1 MEKIYVIGHKNPD
14 VDSVISGILMQK
26 LLEKNGYEA
35 EFIIPDRYL
44 DTETY
49 NLLQKYDIDMN
60 DYRKDFVIGATYFL
74 VDHAH
79 RNLNGKIIG
88 IIDHHCNILDKTPE
102 FYINEDTSSAAM
114 IIYKLNKKIFDS
126 KDELLVVL
134 ASLVD
139 TAAFNSSKTRKEDVA
154 TSIRLIKKNKFDYEQ
169 IYKDSL
175 CLTPLD
181 NLRDA
186 AFTGYNKKILYNKII
201 ASSYVQIYDYDY
213 DKLKIMM
220 NIVKDELWK
229 DNIDL
234 YVFLIYDMKKLIT
247 TAYFFSKKD
256 INKIKFNKYTSRK
269 EVIFPI
275 IERLYKNE

>member
-1 MEKIYVIGHKNPD
+1 
-14 VDSVISGILMQK
+14 
-26 LLEKNGYEA
+26 
-35 EFIIPDRYL
+35 
-44 DTETY
+44 
-49 NLLQKYDIDMN
+49 MN

-102 FYINEDTSSAAM
+102 FYINENTSSAAM

-247 TAYFFSKKD
+247 TAYFFSKKE

-269 EVIFPI
+269 EVILPI

>member
-35 EFIIPDRYL
+35 EFIIPDKYL

-247 TAYFFSKKD
+247 TAYFFSKKE
-256 INKIKFNKYTSRK
+256 IN
-269 EVIFPI
+269 
-275 IERLYKNE
+275 

>member
-1 MEKIYVIGHKNPD
+1 MH
-14 VDSVISGILMQK
+14 S
-26 LLEKNGYEA
+26 
-35 EFIIPDRYL
+35 
-44 DTETY
+44 
-49 NLLQKYDIDMN
+49 
-60 DYRKDFVIGATYFL
+60 
-74 VDHAH
+74 

-114 IIYKLNKKIFDS
+114 IIYKLNKKI
-126 KDELLVVL
+126 
-134 ASLVD
+134 
-139 TAAFNSSKTRKEDVA
+139 
-154 TSIRLIKKNKFDYEQ
+154 
-169 IYKDSL
+169 
-175 CLTPLD
+175 
-181 NLRDA
+181 
-186 AFTGYNKKILYNKII
+186 LYNKII
-201 ASSYVQIYDYDY
+201 ASSYIQLYDYDY

-247 TAYFFSKKD
+247 IAYFFSKKD
-256 INKIKFNKYTSRK
+256 INKIKFNKYISRK